1 MVLTK
6 GTNIVQKSTVENF
19 ALFAMAITELQ
30 YSSCCILILSN
41 IKPNKIK
48 KMEYPR
54 HYSSLNYF
62 EKITIQFQKYTL
74 CCCKNSLASLIYFCF
89 VCFETIE
96 NELKGKIRES
106 DTK

>member
-1 MVLTK
+1 MILTK
-6 GTNIVQKSTVENF
+6 GTNIVQKCTVENF
-19 ALFAMAITELQ
+19 ALIAVVV
-30 YSSCCILILSN
+30 YLIHIPSY
-41 IKPNKIK
+41 KPNEIK
-48 KMEYPR
+48 KMEFPR
-54 HYSSLNYF
+54 HYSSLNHF